1 MFRNILL
8 GLDFSPAADR
18 ALDEAIDLA
27 ERHGG
32 RLTIL
37 TAIPEVHGW
46 AAGPCESVTAAN
58 ELNAQLERE
67 ACALQHDA
75 VARVPDDLPVST
87 VIRRETAR
95 RALMDQLKGGCYDGV
110 VIGASDAGRLRCT
123 RSLTRFLIRHA
134 GVPVLVASADGDA
147 PRLHL
152 PKGSEPSPPPSAAPE
167 PGLRPAVPPPRP

>member
-1 MFRNILL
+1 VFRNILL

-18 ALDEAIDLA
+18 ALDEAIELA

-37 TAIPEVHGW
+37 TAIPEVRGW

-67 ACALQHDA
+67 ACVLQHDA

-87 VIRRETAR
+87 VIRREGAR
-95 RALMDQLKGGCYDGV
+95 RALMDQLKCGRYDGV
-110 VIGASDAGRLRCT
+110 VIGASEAGKLRCT

-134 GVPVLVASADGDA
+134 GVPVLVAGADGGA
-147 PRLHL
+147 PTLHL
-152 PKGSEPSPPPSAAPE
+152 PKDEPAPPAAAAE